1 MRGEKSNQRIRDCR
15 IGIFSEVEGIQNK
28 IREESTAVTSR
39 ILNACFILKNVE
51 YIKLFSVLEE

>member
-15 IGIFSEVEGIQNK
+15 IGIFSEVEVIQNK

-39 ILNACFILKNVE
+39 ILNAFFILK
-51 YIKLFSVLEE
+51 K